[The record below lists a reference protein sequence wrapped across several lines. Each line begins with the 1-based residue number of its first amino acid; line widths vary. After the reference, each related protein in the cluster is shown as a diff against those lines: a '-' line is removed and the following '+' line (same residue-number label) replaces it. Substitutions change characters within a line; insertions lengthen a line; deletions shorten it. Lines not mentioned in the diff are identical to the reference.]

1 MWWRHGGKSA
11 ASIHPPAQCRLPLPK
26 TPLSIRKLLIVA
38 LGSHREPSLVMS
50 ANNFPLGPQW
60 CPSCAQT
67 MKLVRRTQRFGGL
80 PDLCIFECPA
90 CDMSHTKECR
100 PAIRHAADVYRKQAK
115 ACRELAIQARR
126 EDRKFWLRLSEG
138 WLKLAQDDD
147 ERVR

>member
-1 MWWRHGGKSA
+1 VA
-11 ASIHPPAQCRLPLPK
+11 ERLPPLFTRPRSTACLLAK
-26 TPLSIRKLLIVA
+26 TPLWIRELLNAA
-38 LGSHREPSLVMS
+38 LGSHREPNLVMS
-50 ANNFPLGPQW
+50 ADHSPLASRR
-60 CPSCAQT
+60 CSSCAQP
-67 MKLVRRTQRFGGL
+67 MKLARRTQRFGGL
-80 PDLCIFECPA
+80 PDLCTFECPA
-90 CDMSHTKECR
+90 CGLSHTEECR